1 MKLKYWL
8 FTPILCYMC
17 TMQVYAQ
24 QLSQWSSF
32 YENGFMQNPAL
43 TARWNTWEL
52 STTYKREWTGFDG
65 GPEVGTIGF
74 QYPFI
79 RRFTKMTMGAYVSYD
94 RVGPLN
100 TMNYALTYA
109 YKIRTKWFGNR
120 DDVLSFGLKGGLINY
135 RFDPTNLRPYDKPD
149 VDFNALTRQN
159 SFTPNIA
166 GGAYYTSVSDFYSF
180 KSHYFMGLAVS
191 NVIPSSIN
199 TLHNDFIT
207 SVPHVFMHG
216 GYRYFPWRAKYY
228 FEPSLFVTYAYQ
240 RPFNAMA
247 SCRFEMTDKFWLN
260 GGGSTNGEIFF
271 QTGVIFDKNSII
283 GSIVQDGILRM
294 GVKADYSLS
303 SLRKYSGIGYEFY
316 MAYLFSNEP
325 Y

>member
-1 MKLKYWL
+1 MKLKIWPTFFLYL
-8 FTPILCYMC
+8 LINGIE
-17 TMQVYAQ
+17 AQ
-24 QLSQWSSF
+24 QLTQWSSF
-32 YENGFMQNPAL
+32 YENGFIQNPAL

-79 RRFTKMTMGAYVSYD
+79 RRFTRMTMGAYVSYD

-100 TMNYALTYA
+100 TINYALTYA

-120 DDVLSFGLKGGLINY
+120 DDVLSFGLKGGLVNY
-135 RFDPTNLRPYDKPD
+135 RFDPTTLRPYDKPEGNNI
-149 VDFNALTRQN
+149 VLTQQTTI
-159 SFTPNIA
+159 TPDIV
-166 GGAYYTSVSDFYSF
+166 GGIFYNSVSDFYSF
-180 KSHYFMGLAVS
+180 KSHYFMGLALTNIMS
-191 NVIPSSIN
+191 SSIN
-199 TLHNDFIT
+199 SLPNEFINT
-207 SVPHVFMHG
+207 VPHVFIHG

-228 FEPSLFVTYAYQ
+228 FEPSLFISYTYQ

-247 SCRFEMTDKFWLN
+247 SCRFEMLDKFWLN
-260 GGGSTNGEIFF
+260 SGGSTNGEVFF
-271 QTGVIFDKNSII
+271 QTGVIFDKKSIL
-283 GSIVQDGILRM
+283 GSLVKDGLLRM

-303 SLRKYSGIGYEFY
+303 SLRRYSGIGYEFY